1 MLETVNVVWSE
12 YGQVWSFMAQMAVLL
27 LALLIANTLRI
38 RVKFLRRMLFPS
50 ALIAG
55 LLIFALKTVLS
66 LCSVE
71 SGSLF
76 DNATM
81 QIITYH
87 TLGLGFAAVTLK
99 RSAQKKDKKQ
109 VTKLFDY
116 ALINSGTYMLQAVL
130 GLLVTLVCFG
140 GIYYA
145 GMLLP
150 LGFAQGPG
158 NAMIWG
164 GNYSENGLVG
174 GASFGLAIA
183 TVGFLMASVV
193 GVVYMN
199 IMRKKGKLKVR
210 DTGKK
215 EIDDPAMNGTAPE
228 SVSVDKLSI
237 NIALIALVYVLCY
250 ALMWGLSALGI
261 KLITNLVWGL
271 NFLWAMLFATL
282 VKAVLS
288 KMEQK
293 NPEIPTY
300 RSNYLLD
307 RISSF
312 LFDLMIVAGVA
323 SIEWESIANYWLPL
337 IVLSVVGTVATILYI
352 FFASK
357 STCPGYENE
366 TFLVQFGTLTGTVSN
381 GMILLREIDPDF
393 STPAA
398 NNVVMAN
405 MFNLPMLA
413 PMFLLLSAIPGGIFG
428 VEGKGGTWICL
439 GIFAVLLA
447 VYSVLLFRRQIFKKR
462 YPKET
467 QEVWTEENGY
477 VERKDLHENS

>member
-12 YGQVWSFMAQMAVLL
+12 YGQVWSFMAQLGVLL
-27 LALLIANTLRI
+27 IALLFANTLRI
-38 RVKFLRRMLFPS
+38 RVPFLRRMLFPS

-55 LLIFALKTVLS
+55 LLIFALKSILS
-66 LCSVE
+66 LCRVDA
-71 SGSLF
+71 GSLF

-99 RSAQKKDKKQ
+99 RATQKKDKKQ
-109 VTKLFDY
+109 TVKIFDY

-130 GLLVTLVCFG
+130 GLLVTLIFFG
-140 GIYYA
+140 GIYYS

-164 GNYSENGLVG
+164 GNYSEHGLTG

-183 TVGFLMASVV
+183 TVGFIMASVV
-193 GVVYMN
+193 GVIYMN
-199 IMRKKGKLKVR
+199 IMRKKGKLQVR

-215 EIDDPAMNGTAPE
+215 EIDDPVYNGTAPE

-250 ALMWGLSALGI
+250 GLMWGLSALGI
-261 KLITNLVWGL
+261 NLITNLVWGL
-271 NFLWAMLFATL
+271 NFLWAMLFATI
-282 VKAVLS
+282 VKAVLN
-288 KMEQK
+288 KMEDK
-293 NPEIPTY
+293 SPNIPTY

-307 RISSF
+307 RVSSF

-323 SIEWESIANYWLPL
+323 SIEWESIATYWLPL
-337 IVLSVVGTVATILYI
+337 VVLAAVGTVASVIYI
-352 FFASK
+352 YFAAK
-357 STCPGYENE
+357 CACPGYENE

-398 NNVVMAN
+398 NNEVMSN
-405 MFNLPMLA
+405 VFNLPMLA
-413 PMFLLLSAIPGGIFG
+413 PMFLLLSAVPGGLFG
-428 VEGKGGTWICL
+428 VEGKAGTWICV
-439 GIFAVLLA
+439 GIFAVLLG
-447 VYSVLLFRRQIFKKR
+447 VYSLLLFRRQIFKKH
-462 YPKET
+462 YKKED
-467 QEVWTEENGY
+467 QEVWTDNGY
-477 VERKDLHENS
+477 VARKDMEQK